1 MLRSSLALLV
11 SLLLTITPLYASDD
25 NAGAVLLEKG
35 QPAPFSGFLI
45 TREKA
50 NTFRL
55 TTLELDYA
63 NKNIE
68 VLTYQNKLYSEQLSK
83 SNELITNLNK
93 TIVEN
98 RSTSKWEIIGAF
110 VLGAVIT
117 SFIGYGV
124 YSTVK

>member
-55 TTLELDYA
+55 TTLELDFA

-98 RSTSKWEIIGAF
+98 KSTSKWEIIGAF

-117 SFIGYGV
+117 GFIGYGV